1 MIAGLGLIT
10 KKQTQLMSW
19 SGFSLPYTEANL
31 GAFRLKRTI
40 SGNYL
45 RSTGLGVLRN
55 VDFKTKSEISKSKSL
70 SDLKS
75 ESFQYSY
82 RDIDLSNEIDEN
94 ENGNGNVTF
103 YNQEDYT
110 KDESGKVLL

>member
-10 KKQTQLMSW
+10 KKQTQLM

-45 RSTGLGVLRN
+45 NSTGLGVLRN
-55 VDFKTKSEISKSKSL
+55 VDIKTKSEISKSKSL

-75 ESFQYSY
+75 ESFHYSY

-94 ENGNGNVTF
+94 ENGNGNATF
-103 YNQEDYT
+103 YNQEDYP
-110 KDESGKVLL
+110 KNENGKF